1 MNKHSSHHSRSVRLT
16 PLAACLAIAIAAGS
30 AGSAFAAESQLQD
43 PGHSTPSRIILRHFL
58 HHKDGNAKILHHG
71 TKFAANLKSKI
82 SKGRAAFFALHAV
95 PHAIRP
101 ATTVGITSCLD
112 DGSTGTLRDVITNAV
127 TGDVIDLST
136 SGCSTITLLTGVIVT
151 AVDDLTIKGSGPA
164 NLKIDGNANDS
175 IINHF
180 GYGTLTIQDITLTNA
195 SYGGYF
201 ATGGAVFS
209 SGNVAVNNS
218 VLSNNYD
225 YGGYASGGAVWAAA
239 NLTISNSVISGNQV
253 VSNKYDG
260 TAGGAYG
267 ATGLTI
273 TNSTISGN
281 SAAGAPYDSYYAGY
295 GKGGGI
301 MSVVAATISGS
312 TISGNTADY
321 GGGAAFLQGAT
332 ISADPAVVTNST
344 ISGNTANGLGGAAL
358 AGFTLTMQNSTVAFN
373 DAKYVG
379 AGGLYLVDATQLQST
394 IVSNNTGYA
403 GNGYDPNIAGAD
415 TATISGANNL
425 ILSSG
430 LATPAGTIT
439 VDPNLQALADN
450 SGVATQLHTQT
461 HALIAGSS
469 ALNVGN
475 NTAGLAFDQ
484 RGTTFARSSGTG
496 PDIGAFELQVPRVAA
511 VVVPVPTLSTWAMGL
526 MVGLFGLLGWRRQ
539 KTSPASRTRR

>member
-1 MNKHSSHHSRSVRLT
+1 MNKNSLHHSRLLRIT
-16 PLAACLAIAIAAGS
+16 PLAACLAMAIATGSCGS
-30 AGSAFAAESQLQD
+30 ASAAGTYLPD
-43 PGHSTPSRIILRHFL
+43 LVHSTPSRIILRHFL
-58 HHKDGNAKILHHG
+58 HHKNGDAKILHHG
-71 TKFAANLKSKI
+71 TKFVANLKSKI
-82 SKGRAAFFALHAV
+82 SKGRAAIALHAV
-95 PHAIRP
+95 SHPMRT
-101 ATTVGITSCLD
+101 ATTLAVTSCLD

-136 SGCSTITLLTGVIVT
+136 SGCSTITLLTGVIST
-151 AVDDLTIKGSGPA
+151 NADDLTIKGSGAA
-164 NLKIDGNANDS
+164 NQTIDGNANGS
-175 IINHF
+175 ILGHL

-195 SYGGYF
+195 SYSGAF

-209 SGNVAVNNS
+209 AGNVVVNNS

-225 YGGYASGGAVWAAA
+225 YGGFASGGAVWASA
-239 NLTISNSVISGNQV
+239 NLTISNSVISGNKV

-267 ATGLTI
+267 GTGLTI

-281 SAAGAPYDSYYAGY
+281 SAAGAPYGSTHPGY

-301 MSVVAATISGS
+301 MSVIAATISGS
-312 TISGNTADY
+312 SISDNTADY
-321 GGGAAFLQGAT
+321 GGGTAFLQGAT
-332 ISADPAVVTNST
+332 TSADPAVITNST

-358 AGFTLTMQNSTVAFN
+358 AAFTLTMHNSTVAFN

-379 AGGLYLVDATQLQST
+379 TGGLYLVDATQLEST

-403 GNGYDPNIAGAD
+403 GAGYDPNIAGAA

-425 ILSSG
+425 IMSSG
-430 LATPAGTIT
+430 LAIPVGTIT
-439 VDPNLQALADN
+439 LDPNLQPLADN
-450 SGVATQLHTQT
+450 SGIVLQLHTQT

-475 NTAGLAFDQ
+475 NAAGLAFDQ
-484 RGTTFARSSGTG
+484 RGASFARSSGTG
-496 PDIGAFELQVPRVAA
+496 PDIGAFELQLPRV
-511 VVVPVPTLSTWAMGL
+511 VVLALPVPTLSTWAMGL

-539 KTSPASRTRR
+539 KTSSASRLRR

>member
-1 MNKHSSHHSRSVRLT
+1 MNRNSLHHSRSVRLT
-16 PLAACLAIAIAAGS
+16 PLAACLAIAIAASYVGS
-30 AGSAFAAESQLQD
+30 ASAAGIYLQD
-43 PGHSTPSRIILRHFL
+43 PAHSTSSRIILRPFL
-58 HHKDGNAKILHHG
+58 HHTDGNAKILHHG

-82 SKGRAAFFALHAV
+82 SKGRSAVALKATAH
-95 PHAIRP
+95 PTRP
-101 ATTVGITSCLD
+101 AATVGITSCAD

-136 SGCSTITLLTGVIVT
+136 SGCSTITLLTGVINT
-151 AVDDLTIKGSGPA
+151 SVDDLTIKGSGA
-164 NLKIDGNANDS
+164 VNQKIDGNANDS
-175 IINHF
+175 ILGHF

-195 SYGGYF
+195 SHGGMF

-209 SGNVAVNNS
+209 AGNVVVTNS

-225 YGGYASGGAVWAAA
+225 YGGFASGGAVWASA
-239 NLTISNSVISGNQV
+239 NVIISNSVISGNKV

-267 ATGLTI
+267 GTGLTI

-281 SAAGAPYDSYYAGY
+281 SAAGAPYGSTYAGY
-295 GKGGGI
+295 GRGGGI

-312 TISGNTADY
+312 TLSGNTADY

-332 ISADPAVVTNST
+332 ISADPAVITNST
-344 ISGNTANGLGGAAL
+344 ISGNTANGIGGAAL
-358 AGFTLTMQNSTVAFN
+358 AAFTLTMHNSTVAFN

-403 GNGYDPNIAGAD
+403 GAGYDPNIAGAA

-425 ILSSG
+425 LASSG
-430 LATPAGTIT
+430 LATPVGTIT
-439 VDPNLQALADN
+439 LDPNLQPLADN
-450 SGVATQLHTQT
+450 SAAVTQLHTQT

-475 NTAGLAFDQ
+475 NAAVLTFDQ
-484 RGTTFARSSGTG
+484 RGASFARSSGTG

-511 VVVPVPTLSTWAMGL
+511 VVVPVPTLTTWAMGL
-526 MVGLFGLLGWRRQ
+526 MVVFFGLLGWRRQ
-539 KTSPASRTRR
+539 KTSPASRIRR